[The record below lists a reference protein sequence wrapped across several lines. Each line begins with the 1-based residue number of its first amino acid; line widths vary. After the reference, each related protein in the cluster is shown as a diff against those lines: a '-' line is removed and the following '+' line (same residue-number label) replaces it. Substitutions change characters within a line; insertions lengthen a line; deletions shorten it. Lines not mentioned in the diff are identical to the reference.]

1 MSTQTKEMYSEVYS
15 ILNMLGEKYIAKIPR
30 TLMSIIEEEKNPEY
44 NPIYD
49 ANIKLSEQNIKRE
62 TISMIALFHLNYW
75 CDTEEEKTE
84 LKKLFKNNE
93 ITYQK
98 ELREKY
104 NPDKIFEKQ
113 KEETKTTV
121 ESKAELHE
129 NKEIAITKKENIIRK
144 LINKI
149 KNIFRKN

>member
-1 MSTQTKEMYSEVYS
+1 MSTQTKEMYSELYS

-30 TLMSIIEEEKNPEY
+30 TLMNIIEEEKNPEY

-75 CDTEEEKTE
+75 CDTQEEKAE

-104 NPDKIFEKQ
+104 NPDKIFERQ
-113 KEETKTTV
+113 KEEIKTTV
-121 ESKAELHE
+121 EPKAEFHE
-129 NKEIAITKKENIIRK
+129 NKEIAITKKENIITK